1 MAYIKSLQKLK
12 SNFIL
17 RLEKY
22 NESNKD
28 LIKKSAAKMKCKKKK
43 KIIRNEKFSYAQKLT
58 TADALQVLMHLVFLV
73 NCF

>member
-28 LIKKSAAKMKCKKKK
+28 LIKKSAAKMKCKKK
-43 KIIRNEKFSYAQKLT
+43 IIRNEKLSYAQKLT